1 MCDLN
6 DGAKAMCA
14 RMTIA
19 GSTFLVVAV
28 AGIGCQQTASP
39 STGEPA
45 RLRPASR
52 PYILDAPEPVGF
64 QLIDKL
70 SEDHATPG
78 WRYVRYTFKG
88 RADRQAV
95 LSYYREQLPL
105 HKWTYLSRQSLKGQ
119 YKLVFERPNEQCT
132 VTIEPDSGDWLSSGS
147 RASVVIR
154 PLRRT
159 GQMKDEGRT
168 P

>member
-1 MCDLN
+1 
-6 DGAKAMCA
+6 MCA
-14 RMTIA
+14 RMTVA
-19 GSTFLVVAV
+19 GGTLLVAAI

-39 STGEPA
+39 SATGEPA
-45 RLRPASR
+45 RLRPAPR

-64 QLIDKL
+64 ELIDKL

-105 HKWTYLSRQSLKGQ
+105 HKWTYLSRQSFEGR
-119 YKLVFERPNEQCT
+119 YKLLFEKPNEQCT
-132 VTIEPDSGDWLSSGS
+132 VTIEPDSGDLFSSGS

-159 GQMKDEGRT
+159 GQMKDEGRA